1 MANHRRTDTSE
12 ATLLF
17 LERLKQTNPSEAVR
31 EAIEQAMANDGPAIM
46 DFRVEPEE
54 NVYPHVPAGES
65 IAEMIEG
72 PLGEEEGAWQR

>member
-31 EAIEQAMANDGPAIM
+31 EAIEQIEDEMTPKGPSRPTEQGRHAQL
-46 DFRVEPEE
+46 ES
-54 NVYPHVPAGES
+54 AG
-65 IAEMIEG
+65 
-72 PLGEEEGAWQR
+72 R